1 MRLYNF
7 ATMLRLCLSCP
18 IAEITTM
25 TDERDIRDGNS
36 SNSTTTL
43 SGLRFV
49 KRLYLVVFLF
59 CCTAYGQEVENM
71 EINKN
76 TVRIIFTGHTY
87 PLLRADLQYYLADKI
102 AAHDCDFIVL
112 AGDVVTG
119 AAPAHLGHACWD
131 RSIAEEQWD
140 KFSLFQSRLGK
151 PVYYIPGN
159 HDLSH
164 DTDLRKRKDSVILA
178 KQYTQLRSLYYAKR
192 LKSCLLIFL
201 NTVDISQENVLYQL
215 DNEQLNWLTTLL
227 KSSDGIT
234 TVILFMHHQLWDL
247 EAIRA
252 GQPVGDAHQFER
264 DIKPLLSKYQSVY
277 LFAGDEGYSAFV
289 PQEEQA
295 LHYYAFSTT
304 ARYVGF
310 YSITID
316 LDANQVSVLREA
328 EILPPP
334 IRKTAHA
341 SKAGTVSSE
350 LLVRA
355 KQVLVSKRFWAGF
368 AVAAVLFLCS
378 ITLYKMKRPKPF
390 NTA

>member
-1 MRLYNF
+1 
-7 ATMLRLCLSCP
+7 
-18 IAEITTM
+18 M
-25 TDERDIRDGNS
+25 TDEREIRHRNS
-36 SNSTTTL
+36 SNPTTKL
-43 SGLRFV
+43 KGSRFV
-49 KRLYLVVFLF
+49 KRPYLVIFIF
-59 CCTAYGQEVENM
+59 SFASAYGQEVENL

-76 TVRIIFTGHTY
+76 TIQIVFTGHTY

-102 AAHDCDFIVL
+102 NAHDCDFIVL

-119 AAPAHLGHACWD
+119 AAPPHLGHAYWD
-131 RSIAEEQWD
+131 RSIAEEQWE

-164 DTDLRKRKDSVILA
+164 DTDLRKRKENVMLA

-201 NTVDISQENVLYQL
+201 NTVDVSQENVLYQL

-227 KSSDGIT
+227 KSSDDIT

-247 EAIRA
+247 EAIKA

-277 LFAGDEGYSAFV
+277 LFAGDEGYSFFI
-289 PQEEQA
+289 PKKEQT
-295 LHYYAFSTT
+295 LHYYAFSNT

-310 YSITID
+310 YSIMID
-316 LDANQVSVLREA
+316 LDANQVSVSLEK
-328 EILPPP
+328 EILPKKK
-334 IRKTAHA
+334 KTAHA
-341 SKAGTVSSE
+341 SKPGSVSAE

-355 KQVLVSKRFWAGF
+355 KQVLLSKRFWAGF
-368 AVAAVLFLCS
+368 AVAAVSLLCS
-378 ITLYKMKRPKPF
+378 ITLYKLKRPRPP
-390 NTA
+390 